1 MLNPDTFLCQDFLVS
16 YDLCIF
22 AASDKQQRDMKK
34 EEMKPWVFFHKHML
48 ENITYDDLH
57 EIPLKGTSYTAHK
70 CGYLTENGTMLSCNP
85 YNHIGL
91 LNDLCEYGGAYN
103 DMWESFQDTCWKEK
117 VDNHRDIVNFRE
129 QFFMIELGWVKI
141 EAYIKP
147 GQGSKTM
154 EEFEYDWK
162 AVRIYPLTQKQ
173 QEYLF
178 PR

>member
-1 MLNPDTFLCQDFLVS
+1 MLNPDTLLCQDFSVS
-16 YDLCIF
+16 HDLCIF

-34 EEMKPWVFFHKHML
+34 EEMKPWVFFHRHML

-57 EIPLKGTSYTAHK
+57 EIQLKGTSYTAHK
-70 CGYLTENGTMLSCNP
+70 CGYLTENGTMMSCNP
-85 YNHIGL
+85 YHHINL
-91 LNDLCEYGGAYN
+91 LSHLVQTSYKDLWNRFYETS
-103 DMWESFQDTCWKEK
+103 DREDIDW
-117 VDNHRDIVNFRE
+117 HRDIVNVYE
-129 QFFMIELGWVKI
+129 TFFMIELGWVKI

-162 AVRIYPLTQKQ
+162 AVRIYPLSEKQ